1 MIIKRLLYCS
11 AFLFTCTFATAQDED
26 LFAELDAQDSN
37 KVSYVAATFKGT
49 RLISLPTVEV
59 MGKNTLEFRIAHRFG
74 DAATNTAGASTI
86 FGLDGPVA
94 LDLSFD
100 YSLSDRLSIGLS
112 RTNIQKLVSGNVKY
126 KILRQTTTNKTP
138 ITVTYLGKMNIT
150 HEKKIG
156 PRYDEFANRMSY
168 VNQLMIARKFNASL
182 SLQLDLIHVHR
193 NLVKELADKNS
204 MFAMGLSGRMK
215 LTKRV
220 SLTAEY
226 VYRFGD
232 YAINRKLFYDHLGV
246 GVDIETGGHVFQL
259 FVVNSF
265 TTNEAQFV
273 PTNDRN
279 WGDGAVRF
287 GFNVSRVF
295 SY

>member
-1 MIIKRLLYCS
+1 MKKTLVLLGLAISCLNAS
-11 AFLFTCTFATAQDED
+11 AQED
-26 LFAELDAQDSN
+26 LLAELDAQDSN
-37 KVSYVAATFKGT
+37 QVKYISATFKGT
-49 RLISLPTVEV
+49 RLQSLPTVEI

-74 DAATNTAGASTI
+74 DAATESAGGQTI

-100 YSLSDRLSIGLS
+100 YSLSDRFSIGIN
-112 RTNIQKLVSGNVKY
+112 RTNFRKLVGGNVKY
-126 KILRQTTTNKTP
+126 KLLRQTDNNSMPLTL
-138 ITVTYLGKMNIT
+138 TYMGKMNVT
-150 HEKKIG
+150 HEKNING
-156 PRYDEFANRMSY
+156 WYDNFVNRMSY
-168 VNQLMIARKFNASL
+168 VNHLLIARKFNSSL
-182 SLQLDLIHVHR
+182 SLQLDVMHIHR
-193 NLVKELADKNS
+193 NLVPNKDDKNS
-204 MFAMGLSGRMK
+204 MMALGFSGRYK

-220 SLTAEY
+220 ALTAEY
-226 VYRFGD
+226 VYRIGD
-232 YAINRKLFYDHLGV
+232 YITDRSQFYDHLGV

-259 FVVNSF
+259 FLMNSF

-279 WGDGAVRF
+279 WADGAFRF

>member
-1 MIIKRLLYCS
+1 MKKTFVLLGLAISCLNAS
-11 AFLFTCTFATAQDED
+11 AQED
-26 LFAELDAQDSN
+26 LLAELDAQDSN
-37 KVSYVAATFKGT
+37 EVKHISATFKGT
-49 RLISLPTVEV
+49 RLQSLPTVEI

-74 DAATNTAGASTI
+74 DAATESAGGQTI

-100 YSLSDRLSIGLS
+100 YSLSDRFSIGIN
-112 RTNIQKLVSGNVKY
+112 RTNFRKLVGGNVKY
-126 KILRQTTTNKTP
+126 KLLRQTDNNSMP
-138 ITVTYLGKMNIT
+138 ITLTYMGKMNVT
-150 HEKKIG
+150 HEKNVNG
-156 PRYDEFANRMSY
+156 WYDNFVNRMSY
-168 VNQLMIARKFNASL
+168 VNHLLIARKFNSSL
-182 SLQLDLIHVHR
+182 SLQLDVMHIHR
-193 NLVKELADKNS
+193 NLVPNTDDKNS
-204 MFAMGLSGRMK
+204 MMALGFSGRYK

-220 SLTAEY
+220 ALTAEY
-226 VYRFGD
+226 VYRIGD
-232 YAINRKLFYDHLGV
+232 YITNRDQFYDHLGV

-259 FVVNSF
+259 FLMNSF

-279 WGDGAVRF
+279 WADGAFRF